1 MNGDSLFSIEFPF
14 QNQGFKDYNDRIR
27 AVMLCILYFKV

>member
-1 MNGDSLFSIEFPF
+1 MDGDSLFSIECPF